1 MKKQVLFAGIAVA
14 ISAQI
19 TNAQTWNATDGNKLT
34 ALSDSANHNVNVG
47 IGTAADSSNR
57 LSVSGA
63 TKFVGSS
70 AFDVSGKHLQ
80 ITTSDKSTLYIDNES
95 SNSKQNN
102 IIASVGQNGNTGL
115 SFAASNFN
123 FKDGN
128 VNIAQGLDV
137 KGKITCY
144 EEIEV
149 TDIMAKNIKAK
160 DISVEMDHAA
170 DYVFAD
176 DYNLKSLN
184 ELENY
189 VKTNRHLPGMPSAQE
204 MSENGMSLS
213 EMSNKLLEKVEELTL
228 HLIRLEKENQRLKQR
243 IEDLEK

>member
-63 TKFVGSS
+63 TKFVGST

-80 ITTSDKSTLYIDNES
+80 IATSDKSTLYIDNES

-160 DISVEMDHAA
+160 DISV
-170 DYVFAD
+170 

-184 ELENY
+184 EVENY

>member
-1 MKKQVLFAGIAVA
+1 MNKHLIFAGVA
-14 ISAQI
+14 IAMSTQFA
-19 TNAQTWNATDGNKLT
+19 NAQTWNATEGNKLNAT
-34 ALSDSANHNVNVG
+34 SEAGNYDVHVG
-47 IGTAADSSNR
+47 IGTAADSSR
-57 LSVSGA
+57 LTVNGPANFIGPATFNVSDNYMQIN
-63 TKFVGSS
+63 TTE
-70 AFDVSGKHLQ
+70 HL
-80 ITTSDKSTLYIDNES
+80 KLYVDNES
-95 SNSKQNN
+95 DTNN
-102 IIASVGQNGNTGL
+102 IMASVGQNGNAGL
-115 SFAASNFN
+115 SFVASRYN
-123 FKDGN
+123 FKDGD
-128 VNIAQGLDV
+128 VNIAQRLDV

-184 ELENY
+184 EVENY

-228 HLIRLEKENQRLKQR
+228 HLIRLEKENQRLMKR
-243 IEDLEK
+243 VEELEK